1 METIWM
7 VRAGEGGYLA
17 EEFAKGFVAIGW
29 QAFGDMSHVRDLD
42 TIKNEYIRLFPK
54 TKAGAVNNA
63 ATMFYKF
70 LAVMKVNDKVV
81 TYDPN
86 TREYLVGT
94 VTSDYYYKPK
104 EVKDYSHVRKVKW
117 DGRVVRDNLSASSRN
132 SLGSTL
138 TLFSISDDVW
148 SEMSAILNGQKS
160 PLTKDVAADE
170 KKDLQQIK
178 EDTIERAHEL
188 IKDKILQ
195 LDDREMERLVA
206 SILRAMGYKAQVAP
220 IGPDRG
226 VDVLA
231 SPDGPG
237 LENPIIKAEVKHRS
251 KSPMG
256 SQDVRK
262 FTGGLR
268 EGNRGLYVSTGGFSK
283 EAKYEA
289 ERSTIPVTLVDLD
302 DLAKLVVS
310 NYDKFDLEGNTLI
323 TLVRIYWPAE

>member
-1 METIWM
+1 MENIWM

-42 TIKNEYIRLFPK
+42 TIRNEYVKAFPE
-54 TKAGAVNNA
+54 TKAGAVNSA
-63 ATMFYKF
+63 VTMFYKF
-70 LAVMKVNDKVV
+70 LVMMKVNDKVI

-94 VTSDYYYKPK
+94 ITSDYYYKR
-104 EVKDYSHVRKVKW
+104 EEAKDYHHERKVKW
-117 DGRVVRDNLSASSRN
+117 DGRVSRDNLSASSRN
-132 SLGSTL
+132 SLGSAL
-138 TLFSISDDVW
+138 ALFSISDDVW
-148 SEMSAILNGQKS
+148 SEISAILNGQKS
-160 PLTKDVAADE
+160 PSPKAVAVDE

-195 LDDREMERLVA
+195 LDDKEIERLVA
-206 SILRAMGYKAQVAP
+206 SILRAMGYKAQVTP

-231 SPDGPG
+231 SPDGLG

-289 ERSTIPVTLVDLD
+289 ERSTIPVTLIDLD
-302 DLAKLVVS
+302 DLAKLVVN

-323 TLVRIYWPAE
+323 TLVKIYWPAE